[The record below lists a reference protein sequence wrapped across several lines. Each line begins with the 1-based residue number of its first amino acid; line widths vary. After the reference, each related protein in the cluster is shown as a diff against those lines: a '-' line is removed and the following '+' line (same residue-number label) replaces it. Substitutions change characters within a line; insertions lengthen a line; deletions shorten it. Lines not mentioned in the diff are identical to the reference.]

1 MNMSK
6 KKQKQLPD
14 AVTCV
19 VVSMND
25 EIHIDDFLR
34 LTGKCLGDNGTYRIE
49 ESGVTGEVGDISEVV
64 GLTSEDQAVL
74 LEFKRKA
81 KLDFPCTPQ
90 RLIEWVKDTD
100 GEFTLPVDFVRQ
112 IEEAKVEVLLQ
123 ETARPRGVNGNKI
136 MGGRPKEID
145 KKADLLRKLISLM
158 HTDKTLDPGA
168 LPGSVADFLDACQR
182 IEKAKTN
189 EINVFSTTKETI
201 KTWLIA
207 AGYRV
212 KIGRTS
218 KDEAK
223 YWTRLCVETMG
234 KIPPD
239 VFT

>member
-100 GEFTLPVDFVRQ
+100 GEFTLPDDFVLQ
-112 IEEAKVEVLLQ
+112 IEEAKASAEAVDELAKSAKEKAVPDDDQGNNEDAPQ
-123 ETARPRGVNGNKI
+123 ETQRRRNRLYQEVELIPDWATLTESRIATVLGDKAGKGICCVKSVTSNGISWIDGNGGKQETSRKSFGKWLSRNRDSKTPRV
-136 MGGRPKEID
+136 
-145 KKADLLRKLISLM
+145 
-158 HTDKTLDPGA
+158 
-168 LPGSVADFLDACQR
+168 
-182 IEKAKTN
+182 
-189 EINVFSTTKETI
+189 
-201 KTWLIA
+201 
-207 AGYRV
+207 
-212 KIGRTS
+212 
-218 KDEAK
+218 
-223 YWTRLCVETMG
+223 
-234 KIPPD
+234 
-239 VFT
+239 